1 MITPFIKGLISVQ
14 ELSLCIK
21 QLVKDAFPFVAVY
34 GEVSNLRKVGKITY
48 FTLKDD
54 ASRISVVVFDALEQ
68 PIKEGQSV
76 IVEGRVDVYIVS
88 GSYQIIARK
97 IKQLGIGVLQQ
108 KFELLKEKLRAE
120 GLFAP
125 EKKLP
130 IPTLPEHI
138 GVITSPEAAALQDFL
153 RVLERK
159 GWRGKLTL
167 SPSLVQG
174 QLAPRSIERAFKK
187 LSQDATIELIV
198 LIRGGGSFEDL
209 NCFNDEHL
217 VRFLSQRKK
226 PLITGIGHEINTTLC
241 DFVADQRAETP
252 TAVAEMI
259 AHRFQQAQEALL
271 QATDRLCHVSQ
282 NYLQNF
288 RQTFALMQQKL
299 QALHPALPCKLYQ
312 EKLLQTH
319 QRMMANFQHQLQL
332 KQSTFAVNIVAFEHF
347 PFMAELEKRT
357 MTLQQQT
364 TRLKSGFDQH
374 WEVVLGQ
381 YQNAY
386 RQLSLSDP
394 DRLLSCGLI
403 FPIQEVTR
411 EIRDVHALH
420 PGDTHCFLHKSGC
433 YKVRVIEKLD

>member
-14 ELSLCIK
+14 ELSVCIK

-34 GEVSNLRKVGKITY
+34 GEISNVRKVGKITY

-54 ASRISVVVFDALEQ
+54 ASRISVVVFDTLDQ
-68 PIKEGQSV
+68 PIKEGLSV

-97 IKQLGIGVLQQ
+97 IKHLGIGVLQQ

-153 RVLERK
+153 RVLDRK

-174 QLAPRSIERAFKK
+174 QLAPKSIERAFQK
-187 LSQDATIELIV
+187 LSQDPTIDLIV

-217 VRFLSQRKK
+217 VRVLSQRKK

-241 DFVADQRAETP
+241 DFVADQRTETP

-271 QATDRLCHVSQ
+271 QTTERLGHVSQ
-282 NYLQNF
+282 NYLQKF
-288 RQTFALMQQKL
+288 QQTFALMQQKL

-312 EKLLQTH
+312 EKLLQMH
-319 QRMMANFQHQLQL
+319 QRMATDFQHQLQL
-332 KQSTFAVNIVAFEHF
+332 KKSNFAVKVVAFERF
-347 PFMAELEKRT
+347 PFTAELEKRA

-364 TRLKSGFDQH
+364 TQLQSCFDQH
-374 WEVVLGQ
+374 WEVVLER
-381 YQNAY
+381 YKSAY

-394 DRLLSCGLI
+394 NRLLSCGLI
-403 FPIQEVTR
+403 FPLKEATKKLQDIQV
-411 EIRDVHALH
+411 LH
-420 PGDTHCFLHKSGC
+420 PGDTHCFLHKSGR
-433 YKVRVIEKLD
+433 YKMRVIEKID